1 MKTTVLTVEDL
12 HDLREAVHSKIAL
25 SQATYH
31 MNVAK
36 KCNSIDSYKIA
47 KTVYKGHLD
56 HAEFFMN
63 VLRKK
68 FSNIDNIDK
77 VVKYLVAYF
86 KEYQSLPKLNKYV
99 GKDIMDIL
107 AK

>member
-1 MKTTVLTVEDL
+1 MKTIVLTVEDL
-12 HDLREAVHSKIAL
+12 HDLREAIYSKIAL

-36 KCNSIDSYKIA
+36 KCNSVDRYKIA
-47 KTVYKGHLD
+47 KIAYEGHLD

-68 FSNIDNIDK
+68 FSNIDK

>member
-1 MKTTVLTVEDL
+1 METTKVLTVEDI
-12 HDLREAVHSKIAL
+12 HDLREAVYSKIAL

-36 KCNSIDSYKIA
+36 KANSVDSYKTA
-47 KTVYKGHLD
+47 KAIYEGHLD

-63 VLRKK
+63 VLCKK
-68 FSNIDNIDK
+68 FNDIDK

-107 AK
+107 VK